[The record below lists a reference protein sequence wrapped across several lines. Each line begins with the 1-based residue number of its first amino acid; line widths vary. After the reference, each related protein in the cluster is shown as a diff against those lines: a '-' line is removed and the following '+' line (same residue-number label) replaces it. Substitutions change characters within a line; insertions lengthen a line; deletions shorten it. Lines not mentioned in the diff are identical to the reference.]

1 MDILGRDI
9 PKIDTVDAG
18 ARGDGVRHAWT
29 GGDIGDRKLRM
40 RCQFVRVCR
49 LPGEALPTGT
59 GQPQGVQLA
68 DFLDDF
74 KEPRPSGDAIGTQA
88 RRDRKADGFFGAGS
102 ISDDQM
108 RGQRV

>member
-9 PKIDTVDAG
+9 PKIDTVDAR
-18 ARGDGVRHAWT
+18 ACGDVVRHAWT
-29 GGDIGDRKLRM
+29 GGDVGNRKRRM

-49 LPGEALPTGT
+49 LPGEALPAGA
-59 GQPQGVQLA
+59 GQPQGIQLA

-102 ISDDQM
+102 IGDDQM